1 MKRFSLALAAVLAAA
16 PVLLHSQV
24 EPGKGINSPFATY
37 EDANLTEPGTISV
50 GQYASFSRT
59 EAEKSWSGPGIDF
72 SLGLHSRLELSGFGA
87 VTYSRDDRDR
97 LRAER
102 DDSYL
107 GLKVLLAS
115 EGTYR
120 PAIAVKPTLEFLS
133 GTHRPN
139 YVLPAILQ
147 KDAGFCDLALTAGYV
162 TRGVAFS
169 SLKCEWSI
177 GKRITPIAVVQV
189 SRVTRDVQAIRE
201 LGWNRTEVDG
211 SAGVDIDLS
220 PHWSLFLEAG
230 RTLGRMDVNSSR
242 FGFTASIVYTG
253 RLWGKASEEAPR
265 KRIPV
270 HR

>member
-1 MKRFSLALAAVLAAA
+1 MKCLSLGLAAVFVAA
-16 PVLLHSQV
+16 PLLLYSQV
-24 EPGKGINSPFATY
+24 EPGRGINSPFATY
-37 EDANLTEPGTISV
+37 EDANLTEPGTTSI
-50 GQYASFSRT
+50 GQYVSFSRT
-59 EAEKSWSGPGIDF
+59 STEDFLSAPGIDL
-72 SLGLHSRLELSGFGA
+72 SLGLNRRLELSGFGA
-87 VTYSRDDRDR
+87 VTYSRDARDR
-97 LRAER
+97 LKAER

-120 PAIAVKPTLEFLS
+120 PAIAVKPTLEFLG
-133 GTHRPN
+133 GTDRPH

-177 GKRITPIAVVQV
+177 GKRVTPIAVVQV
-189 SRVTRDVQAIRE
+189 SRVTKDVRAIRE

-230 RTLGRMDVNSSR
+230 RTIGRMDINSSR
-242 FGFTASIVYTG
+242 FGFTASIVYTL
-253 RLWGKASEEAPR
+253 RLWGKSEEARR

-270 HR
+270 HH